1 MRHSRV
7 AIAAAPLA
15 VAPCRSRLASTSAGT
30 ANIGYVAGTSAGR
43 DDAQL
48 YRVDLTTG
56 ETRRLGRIGRGSVAI
71 TGLAAWQD
79 S

>member
-1 MRHSRV
+1 MRHSRL
-7 AIAAAPLA
+7 AIAAAPS
-15 VAPCRSRLASTSAGT
+15 PCSCRIAAGIDIAGT